1 MKCYISF
8 TPEEMK
14 TDGPSK
20 INQLTKIALEDESQ
34 VKIWSDGYCTIFE
47 ACEEGYTYEEV
58 NQENGECVGVWQE
71 DADGNSLFVPKED

>member
-34 VKIWSDGYCTIFE
+34 IKIWSDGYCTIFE
-47 ACEEGYTYEEV
+47 ACEDGCVYEEV
-58 NQENGECVGVWQE
+58 NYGNDEHVGVWKE
-71 DADGNSLFVPKED
+71 DADGNSSFIPKED